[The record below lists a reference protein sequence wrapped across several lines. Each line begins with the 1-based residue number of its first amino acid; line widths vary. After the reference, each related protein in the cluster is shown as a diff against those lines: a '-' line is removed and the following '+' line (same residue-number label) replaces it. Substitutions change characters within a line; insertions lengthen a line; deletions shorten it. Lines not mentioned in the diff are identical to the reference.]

1 LRLLMDRPAARRNGH
16 ARRLSRAARGAPQHG
31 RRARGCARAE
41 LLWMWLQ
48 RGFAASLG
56 LLRGI
61 VRSAG
66 TRRSPSGSASSSL
79 QSCVDRTRLA
89 RRPALR
95 LDHSARRLGGV
106 WGAPRS
112 DRQGGG
118 RASNSR
124 AAGREGLTARHR
136 GRHGTDA
143 TRHLLDRREHGVP
156 DDARADGRGVGVPR
170 RPPRCTR
177 RAAELSG
184 VQAHETSRG
193 VVTRSGAQDEPRSC
207 QAFRRTR
214 PSRSQVGRRRR
225 PSGHRSGPKTIGISS
240 RIGTPA
246 DSCQALARFLKPSI
260 AARLE
265 FVLVA
270 ARALRGSESET
281 AHRCFMCGFVTRAIT
296 AARFSTSRPDP
307 AGKGKAGT
315 RAASRSHVFRCKGGK
330 NEDPDAGRRQSS

>member
-1 LRLLMDRPAARRNGH
+1 MRRALPGRPAV
-16 ARRLSRAARGAPQHG
+16 RRLSHVRRG
-31 RRARGCARAE
+31 RRPASLGPGDSPNARRTTARSSRRTP
-41 LLWMWLQ
+41 WMWLQ

-95 LDHSARRLGGV
+95 LDHGARRLGGV

-118 RASNSR
+118 RATNAR

-143 TRHLLDRREHGVP
+143 TTHLLDRREHVCRMTPAPTGAESGYP
-156 DDARADGRGVGVPR
+156 IPR
-170 RPPRCTR
+170 P
-177 RAAELSG
+177 
-184 VQAHETSRG
+184 
-193 VVTRSGAQDEPRSC
+193 GAQDEPRRC

-270 ARALRGSESET
+270 ARALRGSESEA